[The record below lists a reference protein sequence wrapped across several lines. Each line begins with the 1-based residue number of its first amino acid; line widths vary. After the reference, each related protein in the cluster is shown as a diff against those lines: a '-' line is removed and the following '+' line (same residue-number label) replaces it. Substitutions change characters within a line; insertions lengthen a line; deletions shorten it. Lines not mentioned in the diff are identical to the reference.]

1 MKQGSRTLIYAV
13 AASAALVGALQP
25 YPETARAD
33 DDRLASLDVQG
44 FEPPDKGPVF
54 EAVDDVQRVDASTGR
69 DGLQTWIVQLDA
81 EPLALFEGGTPD
93 GAAQRLP
100 ATNPAA
106 LGEEKL
112 DPDSPA
118 SRQYLD
124 FLEQRQAELIGEIRA
139 RVGRTPDVGF
149 RYRAAFN
156 GFAMKLTADEAG
168 RVAKMDGVRSVQ
180 PEFYRYLDTDRG
192 PTFIGADD
200 VWNGAFAAAGDA
212 TQGEGI
218 VVGVLDSGLNLINS
232 FPDGH
237 PSFAEIGG
245 DGYQVVNPLGS
256 GTFLGWCDPA
266 DPNYDATLKCNDKV
280 IGAYSF
286 TADGT
291 PDDEN
296 GHGTHVAGTAAGN
309 VVNGVTIP
317 GTTTTVDVAGVAPH
331 ANIVAYDVCE
341 GRGCPGSAILAGL
354 DQVVLDAGVV
364 DVVNFSVGGASGDP
378 WSDLDSQAFLGIR
391 EAGVFVATSAGNSG
405 PDAATVGSP
414 ADAPWMTSVANQT
427 HDRIVADASVSVTG
441 PGSVPSGLQDLPA
454 IEGTGPAFGGTLA
467 DGIDFESG
475 NATGCTAF
483 AGGRF
488 SGAIALIQRGGCAF
502 SDKVNNADSAG
513 AVAVIVFNNVAGA
526 GPFGMA
532 GLESTAIPSVMVGNA
547 DGIAIRDWIVGNT
560 GATASIDPDFSDTVL
575 IPAAGDV
582 MSISSSRGPN
592 PATGDILK
600 PDVSAPGSAIFAALG
615 NAGTL
620 GDTWG
625 FLSGTSMASPHVA
638 GSAAL
643 VRALHPT
650 WTAAEIHSALVT
662 RAEAA
667 ETIVK
672 EDGSTP
678 SDPFD
683 RGGGRV
689 SPPGAAGALLVM
701 DETKADFDA
710 ADPGSGGDPTALNL
724 PSLADGECFLGCSWT
739 RTFTMVDDG
748 MLPEGTP
755 LSSSWTID
763 FDVPAG
769 SVISASPSS
778 FTLNAGEIQEV
789 TFTADFSALA
799 NNEWAFG
806 FANLNL
812 DEFTYD
818 PGTGE
823 QTASGPGLYQ
833 RLPIAALN
841 VLAKLPDPAAIET
854 RRDAGSRLFAGLE
867 SDAITDLQIDS
878 SGLVPATETGLEL
891 AEDPT
896 PNPFDDFTQVGA
908 RAVTVPAG
916 AYRLV
921 AETASSESPDVDL
934 YIVDLA
940 AGEVVC
946 ASAQTGSDE
955 RCAVEEPA
963 AGDYL
968 LVVQNF
974 EGSASQPDA
983 ITLFD
988 AVVPAPS
995 GADASLSAQGPT
1007 GAVAKGAPWD
1017 LRVFFELD
1025 PAQTATRWFGA
1036 LALGSDAGQA
1046 GDLGTFPVEI
1056 TRRAD
1061 DVTKI
1066 ADVDQAEVGDIIEY
1080 TLFVDTNLSGDTQ
1093 SYEITDRLPVGL
1105 ELVAGSVQVDRGSFS
1120 ASGGQIEW
1128 TFDLD
1133 PPEIEYEMTTSA
1145 QDPTC
1150 DTGFGGYVNLA
1161 DFGVPPADLG
1171 PPPGSPIDTAVY
1183 TAFTGG
1189 VPIDLYG
1196 VGYDGISFTDDGFL
1210 VGDFGNNYGG
1220 SPWVPQTLPDAA
1232 LPNNLAAPLWQDLEI
1247 VNDPANGKGVSLA
1260 NINGD
1265 EGILIEYDDVQPF
1278 GGDGSVTYD
1287 FEVLMWRV
1295 RDDAPGAFEIVFAY
1309 DNLSTLPATT
1319 TIGVENAAGDRA
1331 TTLVNNADPASAITN
1346 GSMVCFDQ
1354 VTVGTAQLT
1363 YQAEVVA
1370 EPPSAD
1376 GHFTN
1381 EAEHATTEPGSQ
1393 PETAFDRVK
1402 FFVPDELLRQSF
1414 EQFE

>member
-1 MKQGSRTLIYAV
+1 MKYGSRTLTYAAAAAAAMV
-13 AASAALVGALQP
+13 AALQP
-25 YPETARAD
+25 YPEIARAD
-33 DDRLASLDVQG
+33 DRLTSLDVQG
-44 FEPPDKGPVF
+44 FEPADKSGPLIEPVT
-54 EAVDDVQRVDASTGR
+54 DVQRVGSGSDREGR
-69 DGLQTWIVQLDA
+69 QTWIVQLEA

-118 SRQYLD
+118 SRRYLD
-124 FLEQRQAELIGEIRA
+124 FLEQRQAQRLGEIQATLGRA
-139 RVGRTPDVGF
+139 PQVRF
-149 RYRAAFN
+149 QYRAAFN
-156 GFAMKLTADEAG
+156 GFAMQLTADEAG
-168 RVAKMDGVRSVQ
+168 RIAKMDGIRSVQ
-180 PEFYRYLDTDRG
+180 PQFYRYLDTDRG
-192 PTFIGADD
+192 PTFIGADA
-200 VWNGAFAAAGDA
+200 VWNGAFATAGDA

-256 GTFLGWCDPA
+256 GNFLGRCDPG
-266 DPNYDATLKCNDKV
+266 DPDHETALKCNDKV

-286 TADGT
+286 TSDDTA
-291 PDDEN
+291 DDEN

-309 VVNGVTIP
+309 VVNGVQIP
-317 GTTTTVDVAGVAPH
+317 GTTATVDVSGVAPH
-331 ANIVAYDVCE
+331 ANIVSYDVCE
-341 GRGCPGSAILAGL
+341 GRGCPGTAILAGL
-354 DQVVLDAGVV
+354 EQVVLDATVV

-378 WSDLDSQAFLGIR
+378 WNDADSQAFLAVR
-391 EAGVFVATSAGNSG
+391 EAGIFVAVSAGNSG

-414 ADAPWMTSVANQT
+414 ADSPWMTSVANQT

-441 PGSVPSGLQDLPA
+441 PGSGPSALQDLPA
-454 IEGTGPAFGGTLA
+454 IEGTGPAFAGVLA
-467 DGIDFESG
+467 DDIDFDSG

-483 AGGRF
+483 SAGRF

-502 SDKVNNADSAG
+502 SDKVNNADTAG
-513 AVAVIVFNNVAGA
+513 AVAVIVFNNIPGA

-532 GLESTAIPSVMVGNA
+532 GLESTAIPAAMVGNA
-547 DGIAIRDWIVGNT
+547 DGIAIRDWIAGNT
-560 GATASIDPDFSDTVL
+560 GATASIDPDFSEAVL
-575 IPAAGDV
+575 FPGAGDV
-582 MSISSSRGPN
+582 MATLSSRGPN

-615 NAGTL
+615 NDGTL

-643 VRALHPT
+643 VRALHPD
-650 WTAAEIHSALVT
+650 WTAAEIHSALVM

-672 EDGSTP
+672 EDGTTP

-710 ADPGSGGDPTALNL
+710 ADPDTGGDPTELNL
-724 PSLADGECFLGCSWT
+724 PSLADGECFLDCSWT

-748 MLPEGTP
+748 MRPEGTP

-769 SVISASPSS
+769 AVISASPSS
-778 FTLNAGEIQEV
+778 FTLNAGESQEV
-789 TFTADFSALA
+789 TFTADFTALPGD
-799 NNEWAFG
+799 EWVFG
-806 FANLNL
+806 FADLNL
-812 DEFTYD
+812 DEFTVD

-823 QTASGPGLYQ
+823 ETRTGPGLYQ
-833 RLPIAALN
+833 RLPISAFN
-841 VLAKLPDPAAIET
+841 VLARLPDPAAIET
-854 RRDAGSRLFAGLE
+854 RRDAGSRLYTDLE
-867 SDAITDLQIDS
+867 SDAITDLRIDS
-878 SGLVPATETGLEL
+878 SGLVPATETVAEL

-896 PNPFDDFTQVGA
+896 PDPFDDLSQISFKV
-908 RAVTVPAG
+908 VTVPAG
-916 AYRLV
+916 AYRLI
-921 AETASSESPDVDL
+921 AETASGESPDADL
-934 YIVDLA
+934 FIVNLDSSQ
-940 AGEVVC
+940 VVC
-946 ASAQTGSDE
+946 ASQTTGSDE
-955 RCAVEEPA
+955 RCVLEQPA

-968 LVVQNF
+968 LAVQNF
-974 EGSASQPDA
+974 TGSASQPDA

-995 GADASLSAQGPT
+995 GAEASLSAQGPA

-1036 LALGSDAGQA
+1036 IALGSDAGQA
-1046 GDLGTFPVEI
+1046 GDLGTFPVEL

-1061 DVTKI
+1061 DVTKV

-1080 TLFVDTNLSGDTQ
+1080 TLFADTNLSGDTQ
-1093 SYEITDRLPVGL
+1093 SYDVTDRLPVGL
-1105 ELVAGSVQVDRGSFS
+1105 ELVAGSVQADRGSFS

-1133 PPEIEYEMTTSA
+1133 PPEIDYEMTTSA

-1161 DFGVPPADLG
+1161 DFGIAPLDLG

-1183 TAFTGG
+1183 RVFSGG
-1189 VPIDLYG
+1189 IPIDLYG
-1196 VGYDGISFTDDGFL
+1196 VGYDGMSFTDDGFL
-1210 VGDFGNNYGG
+1210 LGDFANNYGG

-1278 GGDGSVTYD
+1278 GGDGSVTWD
-1287 FEVLMWRV
+1287 FEVVMRRS
-1295 RDDAPGAFEIVFAY
+1295 RDDTPGAFEIVFAY
-1309 DNLSTLPATT
+1309 DNLSPLPSTS

-1346 GSMVCFDQ
+1346 ASMVCFDQ

-1381 EAEHATTEPGSQ
+1381 EAEHETTEIGSQ
-1393 PETAFDRVK
+1393 QETAFERVK
-1402 FFVPDELLRQSF
+1402 FFNSDEIFRNSF
-1414 EQFE
+1414 ERFE